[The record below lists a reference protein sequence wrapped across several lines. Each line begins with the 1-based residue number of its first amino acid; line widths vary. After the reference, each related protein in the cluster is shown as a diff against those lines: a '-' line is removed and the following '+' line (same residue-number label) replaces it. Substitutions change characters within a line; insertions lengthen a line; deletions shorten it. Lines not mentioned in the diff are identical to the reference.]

1 MPRNVR
7 YVVRLDSDERRRLT
21 ELATTGRRAAAMIT
35 RARIL
40 LQADVGPGGDAWDD
54 ERIADAYGT
63 SLSTVHRVRQ
73 AFVEEGLDEALARKR
88 PTGRQYRKLDGA
100 REARLIAVACGAAP
114 EGCARWTLR
123 LLADKLVEL
132 AVVESISPECVR
144 ATLEKTT
151 SSRGSRSSG

>member
-7 YVVRLDSDERRRLT
+7 DVVRSDSDERRRLT

>member
-151 SSRGSRSSG
+151 SSGGSRSSG

>member
-1 MPRNVR
+1 M
-7 YVVRLDSDERRRLT
+7 DSDERRRLT

-40 LQADVGPGGDAWDD
+40 LQADVGPEGDAWDD

-100 REARLIAVACGAAP
+100 QEARLIAVACGAAP

-144 ATLEKTT
+144 ATLKKTT

>member
-40 LQADVGPGGDAWDD
+40 LRADVGRGGDAWDD

-123 LLADKLVEL
+123 LLADKPVEL

-151 SSRGSRSSG
+151 SSGGSRSSG

>member
-40 LQADVGPGGDAWDD
+40 LRADVGPGGDAWDD

-151 SSRGSRSSG
+151 SSGGSRSSG